1 VARKSKSQ
9 QPDVIEDIEGIA
21 EQAAEWIRGHL
32 FLTLGM
38 LIAVLATAASLSALG
53 AYRTREAETAS
64 DALDRVTHDYLQ
76 AMGAGLGALGVPEL
90 ANPQAAEAIRSEF
103 AAQFGAIAA
112 EHAGTVAG
120 ALARLEE
127 GNLSESG
134 GDLDA
139 SIEIWRAALQGLD
152 PDSNLQ
158 AIFQLRIGQA
168 YEEAE
173 RWVEAGEAYEAAAAY
188 GRFPLHYWVMAD
200 AARCLS
206 QAGEIERARDLALR
220 LYSEGPPELDLPEH
234 QRAMLRELRQI
245 PTP

>member
-21 EQAAEWIRGHL
+21 ERAAEWIRGHL
-32 FLTLGM
+32 LLTIGM
-38 LIAVLATAASLSALG
+38 IIAVLATAASLSALG

-64 DALDRVTHDYLQ
+64 DALDRATQDYLQ
-76 AMGAGLGALGVPEL
+76 AMGAELNALGVPEL
-90 ANPQAAEAIRSEF
+90 ANPEAAEAIRTEF
-103 AAQFGAIAA
+103 TAQFGAIAA

-139 SIEIWRAALQGLD
+139 SIEIWREALQGLD

-158 AIFQLRIGQA
+158 AVFRLRMGQA

-173 RWVEAGEAYEAAAAY
+173 RWVEAGESYEAAAEFD
-188 GRFPLHYWVMAD
+188 RFPLRYWAMAD
-200 AARCLS
+200 AARCYS
-206 QAGEIERARDLALR
+206 EAGEIGRARDLALR
-220 LYSEGPPELDLPEH
+220 LYSEGPPELSLPEY
-234 QRAMLRELRQI
+234 QLAMLRELRQTR
-245 PTP
+245 TP